1 MLSLLK
7 KEINSFFSNITAY
20 LFITIYLVLNGLFL
34 FVFPGNFNILQSGY
48 AGLESM
54 FAIAPWVFMFLIPAI
69 TMRMF
74 SDELRLGTLEL
85 LLTRPLTEWNI
96 LFAKYLAAFI
106 LVLISILPTLIYYY
120 SVVQLGDPIGNI
132 DHAGTWG
139 SYIGLLF
146 LSAAYIGIGLLASSL
161 SDNPIVSFLL
171 AVFFCFFL
179 FAGFDQI
186 ASLNVLGNSGLILMQ
201 IGINE
206 HYISMSRGVIDS
218 RDVVYF
224 LGLIAVLLMS
234 TRLKL
239 QSRKW

>member
-1 MLSLLK
+1 MISLLF

-20 LFITIYLVLNGLFL
+20 LFISVYLVLNGLFL

-74 SDELRLGTLEL
+74 SDELRLGTIEL

-96 LFAKYLAAFI
+96 LFAKYFAALL
-106 LVLISILPTLIYYY
+106 LVFFSIFPTLIYYY
-120 SVVQLGDPIGNI
+120 SVVQLGDPVGNI
-132 DHAGTWG
+132 DHAGTAG

-146 LSAAYIGIGLLASSL
+146 ISAAYVAIGLLASSL

-171 AVFFCFFL
+171 AVFFCFFM
-179 FAGFDQI
+179 FIGFDQI
-186 ASLNVLGNSGLILMQ
+186 ASLNVLGSTGLFLMQ
-201 IGINE
+201 LGINE
-206 HYISMSRGVIDS
+206 HYLSMSRGVIDT
-218 RDVVYF
+218 RDVIYF
-224 LGLIAVLLMS
+224 IGLIAILLLS